1 MDRHRDNAMDH
12 CADMF
17 YSTIGLVK
25 NKSRT
30 QDQVKARAAL
40 AVSML
45 DYGIQEQVAAVIGKN
60 RSTVAHMK
68 RNHGD
73 WLLYWKGYK
82 DLYETAFRISKKI
95 LGKQSCSEHINNINE
110 KIRFLEAEKEILESQ
125 LNTQIEL

>member
-1 MDRHRDNAMDH
+1 MDRYRDDAMVH

-17 YSTIGLVK
+17 YSTIGLIK

-95 LGKQSCSEHINNINE
+95 LGKQSSNEQLNNINE
-110 KIRFLEAEKEILESQ
+110 RIRFLEEEKQILENQ